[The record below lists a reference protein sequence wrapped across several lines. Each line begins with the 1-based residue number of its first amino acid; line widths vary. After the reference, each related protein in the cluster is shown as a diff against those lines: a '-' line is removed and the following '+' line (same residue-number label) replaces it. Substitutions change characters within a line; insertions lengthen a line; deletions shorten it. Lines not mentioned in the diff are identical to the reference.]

1 MCMQC
6 VHVHVM
12 CMQRAVCVCAWAR
25 YRDELAGLLRP
36 ELSIP
41 EYRVQVEGGEE
52 EVLLV
57 VRRMNAE

>member
-1 MCMQC
+1 M
-6 VHVHVM
+6 
-12 CMQRAVCVCAWAR
+12 CAWAR